1 MYFLAG
7 LNSISEKHWD
17 IKEVKHMKKKKIF
30 QNNLVMIFFILLIGY
45 FIANYSIYRP
55 LNLSL

>member
-1 MYFLAG
+1 M
-7 LNSISEKHWD
+7 SEKHWD
-17 IKEVKHMKKKKIF
+17 IKEFKHIKKKKIF

-55 LNLSL
+55 LKLSL